1 MNYNV
6 GLFVGHGTSEV
17 DGTFDSGA
25 VSGQAREYDLAN
37 SIVNK
42 TISLLNGTGLS
53 IHKDEQNYK
62 DNDTKGNSYSSKFVL
77 SVHINAGGG
86 LGSEIFVPLNEK
98 IFDTESEILNEM
110 KKLGFNNRGIKSRDY
125 DTEKVIIRQ
134 NGVKLSGKD
143 YYKEIRDAWSNGIS
157 LSIFEVGFI
166 DSGDVRK
173 IQNNINEIAKIIA
186 QAICNLCDVKLPSEP
201 SPPVTQ
207 TTPNSVPSNGLFRVK
222 ADGIQIGAFKD
233 IKNILSAIEGAI
245 AKGVIEIKVE
255 KV

>member
-25 VSGQAREYDLAN
+25 VSGSTREYDLAN

-42 TISLLNGTGLS
+42 AISLLNGTGLS

-166 DSGDVRK
+166 DSSDVRK

-201 SPPVTQ
+201 SPPVQ
-207 TTPNSVPSNGLFRVK
+207 AKPETPKPSDGLIRVK
-222 ADGIQIGAFKD
+222 IDGVQVGAFKD
-233 IKNILSAIEGAI
+233 IKNAV
-245 AKGVIEIKVE
+245 KVIEDAMLKGATEVTVGKV
-255 KV
+255 